1 MSGLYIKGLKM
12 PSRCEECF
20 FLRDVGDYVF
30 VGCKLNIG
38 FAKNRA
44 YEHRHDH
51 CPLIPVPD
59 HGRLI
64 EEDAAYDK
72 IAEEA
77 HEDAGN
83 YVDMDVVGRGLEY
96 TPTIIPA
103 DESDMDSFIRILK
116 D

>member
-1 MSGLYIKGLKM
+1 MSIYIPNVSLPQYGHRISIL
-12 PSRCEECF
+12 S
-20 FLRDVGDYVF
+20 DGH
-30 VGCKLNIG
+30 
-38 FAKNRA
+38 A
-44 YEHRHDH
+44 YYEDMQN
-51 CPLIPVPD
+51 PFNDLGEVISIPN

-103 DESDMDSFIRILK
+103 EEDNR
-116 D
+116 

>member
-1 MSGLYIKGLKM
+1 MSGVYIRGVEM
-12 PSRCEECF
+12 PESCAEC
-20 FLRDVGDYVF
+20 
-30 VGCKLNIG
+30 LNIG
-38 FAKNRA
+38 WQYVFECNLDDVDSGARLGS
-44 YEHRHDH
+44 

-77 HEDAGN
+77 GEEAGN
-83 YVDMDVVGRGLEY
+83 YVDMDVVGRGLEN

-103 DESDMDSFIRILK
+103 DKEET
-116 D
+116 

>member
-1 MSGLYIKGLKM
+1 MAGIYIKGLEIPQYCSACYCNLYHWCNLLDRSTTELLM
-12 PSRCEECF
+12 TGRRF
-20 FLRDVGDYVF
+20 DD
-30 VGCKLNIG
+30 
-38 FAKNRA
+38 
-44 YEHRHDH
+44 

-77 HEDAGN
+77 GEEAGN
-83 YVDMDVVGRGLEY
+83 YVDMDVVGKGLEY

-103 DESDMDSFIRILK
+103 DKET
-116 D
+116 